1 MKKNKSDALIQRLV
15 QNKITKE
22 EWEELLQGL
31 EDEETAIYLEA
42 SMKAHFDE
50 IMTQYQEQNNSPNK
64 TPSNMSNKKMK

>member
-15 QNKITKE
+15 QNKITKA

-42 SMKAHFDE
+42 SMKAHFDK
-50 IMTQYQEQNNSPNK
+50 IMSQYQEKNNFPNK
-64 TPSNMSNKKMK
+64 THINTTKKK